1 MYYRYSVLSETGT
14 EINGI
19 VRGSSSDVRKRLGEK
34 NYYILSLEADLLSS
48 FRAVLGKRTVN
59 PQTLAGF
66 FEDLLNMLK
75 TGIGIN
81 EALAAL
87 QESTVDPVLTRA
99 LSGIGRELV
108 NGFSLEKSFEK
119 TEVFPRLVLNMLKV
133 GEKSG
138 SLEQVF
144 KDMARYY
151 SREAEFLR
159 GLKSA
164 VIYPIVVFCMLIVIM
179 LYVSF
184 KVIPHLEMLLPITS
198 NGYFSTRLL
207 LILSHLLKNFW
218 FLWILLPITA
228 VFAFLR
234 FKKSRT
240 DKIAAFYYRIPLIG
254 QVAKDIAFS
263 AFFSNLAVLQ
273 RNGINIAEAL
283 NLVKEAT
290 ADCFFAKK
298 IQKLNDCIVSGL
310 SFRQAIEKDRFFPSF
325 ACYSVIKGEEMG
337 ALDVY
342 LQNLSEYYFD
352 KVSKQIGVILGFIQ
366 PALLMI
372 CAGIL
377 LFIVSAFIMPVYS
390 NLSSI
395 AGGNV
400 KF

>member
-273 RNGINIAEAL
+273 RNGINIP
-283 NLVKEAT
+283 K
-290 ADCFFAKK
+290 
-298 IQKLNDCIVSGL
+298 
-310 SFRQAIEKDRFFPSF
+310 R
-325 ACYSVIKGEEMG
+325 
-337 ALDVY
+337 
-342 LQNLSEYYFD
+342 
-352 KVSKQIGVILGFIQ
+352 
-366 PALLMI
+366 
-372 CAGIL
+372 
-377 LFIVSAFIMPVYS
+377 
-390 NLSSI
+390 
-395 AGGNV
+395 
-400 KF
+400 

>member
-1 MYYRYSVLSETGT
+1 MYYKYSVLSETGT

-19 VRGSSSDVRKRLGEK
+19 DQGSSSEVRKRLMEK
-34 NYYILSLEADLLSS
+34 RYYILSLEADFLHSLR
-48 FRAVLGKRTVN
+48 FVLEKRTVK

-66 FEDLLNMLK
+66 FEDLVNMLK
-75 TGIGIN
+75 VGIGIN
-81 EALAAL
+81 EAVAAL
-87 QESTVDPVLTRA
+87 QESTIDPVLTKA
-99 LSGIGRELV
+99 LSGIGQELI

-119 TEVFPRLVLNMLKV
+119 TGVFPWLVLNMLKV

-144 KDMARYY
+144 DDLAKYY

-164 VIYPIVVFCMLIVIM
+164 VIYPIVVFCMLIAIM

-184 KVIPHLEMLLPITS
+184 KVIPHLEVLLPVTNNS
-198 NGYFSTRLL
+198 YFSTRLL
-207 LILSHLLKNFW
+207 LLLSHFLKNFW
-218 FLWILLPITA
+218 FIWILLPIAA
-228 VFAFLR
+228 VLAFLR

-240 DKIAAFYYRIPLIG
+240 DRIAAFYYRIPLIG
-254 QVAKDIAFS
+254 QIAKDIAFS

-273 RNGINIAEAL
+273 RNGINIVEAL
-283 NLVKEAT
+283 SLVKEST
-290 ADCFFAKK
+290 AHCFLAKK
-298 IQKLNDCIVSGL
+298 IQKLSDCIASGL
-310 SFRQAIEKDRFFPSF
+310 SFRQAIEKDRFFSPF
-325 ACYSVIKGEEMG
+325 ICYSVRKGEEMG

-342 LQNLSEYYFD
+342 LQNLSRYYFD
-352 KVSKQIGVILGFIQ
+352 RVSKQIGVILSFIQ
-366 PALLMI
+366 PALLLI

-377 LFIVSAFIMPVYS
+377 LFIVSAFIIPVYS

>member
-1 MYYRYSVLSETGT
+1 MYYKYSVLSETGT
-14 EINGI
+14 EVKGI
-19 VRGSSSDVRKRLGEK
+19 DQGSSSEVRKRLSEK
-34 NYYILSLEADLLSS
+34 KYYILSLEADFLNSWR
-48 FRAVLGKRTVN
+48 FVLEKRTVKA
-59 PQTLAGF
+59 QTLAGF
-66 FEDLLNMLK
+66 FEDLVNMLK
-75 TGIGIN
+75 VGIGIN
-81 EALAAL
+81 EAVAAL
-87 QESTVDPVLTRA
+87 QESTGDPVLTSA

-119 TEVFPRLVLNMLKV
+119 TGVFPWLVLNMLKV

-144 KDMARYY
+144 NDLAKYY

-164 VIYPIVVFCMLIVIM
+164 VIYPIVVFCMLIAIM
-179 LYVSF
+179 FYVSF

-207 LILSHLLKNFW
+207 LIISHFLKNFW
-218 FLWILLPITA
+218 FLWIFLPAGA
-228 VFAFLR
+228 VFAFSR
-234 FKKSRT
+234 FKKSRIER
-240 DKIAAFYYRIPLIG
+240 IAAFYYRIPLIG
-254 QVAKDIAFS
+254 QVARDIALS
-263 AFFSNLAVLQ
+263 TFFSNLAVLQ
-273 RNGINIAEAL
+273 RNGINIVEAL
-283 NLVKEAT
+283 SLVREAT
-290 ADCFFAKK
+290 PHCFLAKK
-298 IQKLNDCIVSGL
+298 IQTLSDCIASGL
-310 SFRQAIEKDRFFPSF
+310 SFRRAIEKDRFFPPF
-325 ACYSVIKGEEMG
+325 VYYSVRKGEEMG
-337 ALDVY
+337 ALDEY
-342 LQNLSEYYFD
+342 LQNLSGYYFD
-352 KVSKQIGVILGFIQ
+352 KVSKRIGVILGLIQ